1 MQAIILAAGESS
13 RFWPLNHGHKSQ
25 IKLLGRPLIFW
36 TIKALAENGVKD
48 IALIISPSNTTLKE
62 DLKTVAGDL
71 NVKLTYFVQEK
82 PLGTGNAISLA
93 KDFIKEP
100 FFLVWGAKAF
110 AKEIIAKMLEKYR
123 GEGLSAIFVGSKT
136 DSPWDYG
143 IFKLNGDNILE
154 IVENPKKGKEPS
166 KIKQAGIYLLE
177 PAYFDYYQKLP
188 KHHEA
193 DNIDTLNIYLKE
205 KKACLLLWENDIPS
219 LKYPW
224 NVLSISRIMLESESF
239 QNYVSPAATIGT
251 NVVIKGKVYI
261 GDNCQIGDNNV
272 LRGPLNL
279 EKNVKTGAFFEI
291 KNSVVQ
297 EGTHFHSGYV
307 GDSVIGKN
315 CRLGAGFITANR
327 RLDRGNIKSVVKG
340 KKIDTG
346 LTYFG
351 AAVGDNSSFGIHAG
365 TMPGILIGSNSVIG
379 PGSLVS
385 EN

>member
-1 MQAIILAAGESS
+1 M
-13 RFWPLNHGHKSQ
+13 
-25 IKLLGRPLIFW
+25 
-36 TIKALAENGVKD
+36 
-48 IALIISPSNTTLKE
+48 
-62 DLKTVAGDL
+62 
-71 NVKLTYFVQEK
+71 
-82 PLGTGNAISLA
+82 
-93 KDFIKEP
+93 
-100 FFLVWGAKAF
+100 
-110 AKEIIAKMLEKYR
+110 
-123 GEGLSAIFVGSKT
+123 
-136 DSPWDYG
+136 
-143 IFKLNGDNILE
+143 
-154 IVENPKKGKEPS
+154 
-166 KIKQAGIYLLE
+166 
-177 PAYFDYYQKLP
+177 
-188 KHHEA
+188 
-193 DNIDTLNIYLKE
+193 KE

-315 CRLGAGFITANR
+315 CRFGAGFITANR

-351 AAVGDNSSFGIHAG
+351 G
-365 TMPGILIGSNSVIG
+365 TSPVKLPGKNGGKTYLYDWNQGK
-379 PGSLVS
+379 PGCRG
-385 EN
+385 